1 MQARAFQ
8 ARVGLPLDLGLT
20 GNSGIGALLCR
31 LLKLIR
37 KFKRLVFSSIVL
49 FLPGVGLAQ
58 QPLSA
63 IEWLNNPVPVTSRIV
78 PESQTKKPE
87 PAVTESAVVPQVTVT
102 SLEEAGRDAVGLLP
116 VSVTGLPSSVWQ
128 ASKSQDLI
136 AALRAQDLLGLP
148 AMQSLLYTLLLAEAE
163 PPGDAGPGHRM
174 LSARVAKLMEL
185 GAVEPALVLMERAG
199 PEDAQL
205 FPLWFDL
212 TLLAGTEEN
221 ACTALNE
228 KPYLT
233 RNTASR
239 IFCAARGGDWN
250 AAALMLDS
258 ARALKLM
265 TPVEEHL
272 VSMFIDPEMIEEGIE
287 IAPPSVVSP
296 LLFRLFEA
304 AGTPLPTASLP
315 RAFSMAD
322 LRDTSGWKAELEAAE
337 RLARTGALSENRL
350 IDIYTDRHP
359 AASGGIW
366 DRVEA
371 VQRFDTAMQTGDP
384 GAVAKTLPDA
394 WKAMQKT
401 HLEVPFARFYAAGLV
416 RLPLTGEAHTLAF
429 GVGMLSPDYEAIADR
444 MTAKNEEERF
454 LAALARGEPQS
465 VASLDP
471 LARVIARAFAD
482 RSLPPQLQPLIDE
495 GKLGEA
501 ILRSMT
507 LFSSGVEGNFLDIE
521 NALRGFRALGLE
533 DTARRAGLQLM
544 LLNQGD

>member
-1 MQARAFQ
+1 MQLELKMREKIKCCVLLAPFVRFADRSRRGVLLGV
-8 ARVGLPLDLGLT
+8 ALVLP
-20 GNSGIGALLCR
+20 NIG
-31 LLKLIR
+31 
-37 KFKRLVFSSIVL
+37 V
-49 FLPGVGLAQ
+49 AQ

-78 PESQTKKPE
+78 PKSRTGAPE
-87 PAVTESAVVPQVTVT
+87 PAVVESAVIPEVTVT
-102 SLEEAGRDAVGLLP
+102 PLEEAGRDAVGLLP
-116 VSVTGLPSSVWQ
+116 ASVTGLPGSIWQSSKNQELVE
-128 ASKSQDLI
+128 ALHSQDV
-136 AALRAQDLLGLP
+136 LGLP

-163 PPGDAGPGHRM
+163 PPWDAGPGHRM
-174 LSARVAKLMEL
+174 LKARIAKLLEL
-185 GAVEPALVLMERAG
+185 GAVEPALALMERAG
-199 PEDAQL
+199 PENGQL

-212 TLLAGTEEN
+212 TLLSGTEES
-221 ACTALNE
+221 ACAALNK

-233 RNTASR
+233 GDTASR

-265 TPVEEHL
+265 SPVEDHL
-272 VSMFIDPEMIEEGIE
+272 VSMFIDPELIEEGVD
-287 IAPPSVVSP
+287 IAPPSPVSP
-296 LLFRLFEA
+296 LVFRLFEA

-315 RAFSMAD
+315 RAFAMAD
-322 LRDTSGWKAELEAAE
+322 LRDTSGWKAELQAAE

-350 IDIYTDRHP
+350 IDIYTERHP

-371 VQRFDTAMQTGDP
+371 VQRFDTAMQAGDP
-384 GAVAKTLPDA
+384 GAVAKTLPAA
-394 WKAMQKT
+394 WGAMQAT
-401 HLEVPFARFYAAGLV
+401 HLEVPFARFYAAGLA
-416 RLPLTGEAHTLAF
+416 RLPLSGEAHAVAF
-429 GVGMLSPDYEAIADR
+429 GVGMLSPDYEAIASR
-444 MTAKNEEERF
+444 MKAVNDEERF

-465 VASLDP
+465 GVTRDP
-471 LARVIARAFAD
+471 LAIAIARAFAETG
-482 RSLPPQLQPLIDE
+482 LPSELKPLIDA

-501 ILRSMT
+501 ILQTME
-507 LFSSGVEGNFLDIE
+507 LFSSGVEGNLPDIV